1 MHSELNDKVPY
12 KMEKRTRPYED
23 GGIDKS
29 HAATAQRCPEPP
41 EAGRGKE
48 EFSPRASGGERKALA
63 DILIPGF

>member
-1 MHSELNDKVPY
+1 MFCNIWVHSELNDKVPY

-48 EFSPRASGGERKALA
+48 EFSLRAFRRSIVSLT
-63 DILIPGF
+63 L